1 MAALWAFGNHRDETP
16 QRLLFHATITWVQF
30 NLQEGKMADQT
41 IRLVYPSTMVNVP
54 VINQLIRN
62 FDVTVNIVGAQ
73 ITGGEG
79 WIDIQ
84 ISGDDP
90 SIRNALAWLD
100 SQGIE
105 VNTILD

>member
-1 MAALWAFGNHRDETP
+1 
-16 QRLLFHATITWVQF
+16 
-30 NLQEGKMADQT
+30 MADQT
-41 IRLVYPSTMVNVP
+41 IRLVYPSTLVNVP

-73 ITGGEG
+73 VTGGEG

-84 ISGDDP
+84 ISGDDL
-90 SIRNALAWLD
+90 IIKDALGWLE

-105 VNTILD
+105 VNKIRD

>member
-1 MAALWAFGNHRDETP
+1 
-16 QRLLFHATITWVQF
+16 
-30 NLQEGKMADQT
+30 MADQT
-41 IRLVYPSTMVNVP
+41 IRLVYPSTLVNVP

-73 ITGGEG
+73 VTGGEG

-84 ISGDDP
+84 ISGDDLII
-90 SIRNALAWLD
+90 SDALEWLE

>member
-1 MAALWAFGNHRDETP
+1 
-16 QRLLFHATITWVQF
+16 
-30 NLQEGKMADQT
+30 MADQT

-84 ISGDDP
+84 VSGDD
-90 SIRNALAWLD
+90 SIVRDALEWLD
-100 SQGIE
+100 NQGIE
-105 VNTILD
+105 VNPILD

>member
-1 MAALWAFGNHRDETP
+1 MAE
-16 QRLLFHATITWVQF
+16 
-30 NLQEGKMADQT
+30 QT
-41 IRLVYPSTMVNVP
+41 IRLIYPSSLVNVP

-62 FDVTVNIVGAQ
+62 YDVTVNIVGAQ

-84 ISGDDP
+84 VSGDTPVIKD
-90 SIRNALAWLD
+90 AMVWLE

-105 VNTILD
+105 VNPILD

>member
-1 MAALWAFGNHRDETP
+1 
-16 QRLLFHATITWVQF
+16 
-30 NLQEGKMADQT
+30 MADQT
-41 IRLVYPSTMVNVP
+41 IRLVYPSTLVNVP

-73 ITGGEG
+73 VTGGEG

-84 ISGDDP
+84 ISGEDQI
-90 SIRNALAWLD
+90 IRDALDWLE

-105 VNTILD
+105 INKIRD

>member
-1 MAALWAFGNHRDETP
+1 MAE
-16 QRLLFHATITWVQF
+16 
-30 NLQEGKMADQT
+30 KT
-41 IRLVYPSTMVNVP
+41 IRLVYPSTLVNAP

-84 ISGDDP
+84 VSGDSLIVKD
-90 SIRNALAWLD
+90 ALEWLE

-105 VNTILD
+105 VNSISD

>member
-1 MAALWAFGNHRDETP
+1 MAE
-16 QRLLFHATITWVQF
+16 
-30 NLQEGKMADQT
+30 QT
-41 IRLVYPSTMVNVP
+41 IRLIYPSSLVNVP

-62 FDVTVNIVGAQ
+62 YDVTVNIVGAQ

-84 ISGDDP
+84 VTGDTPVIKD
-90 SIRNALAWLD
+90 AMAWLE

-105 VNTILD
+105 VNPILD

>member
-1 MAALWAFGNHRDETP
+1 MAE
-16 QRLLFHATITWVQF
+16 
-30 NLQEGKMADQT
+30 QT
-41 IRLVYPSTMVNVP
+41 IRLIYPSSLVNVP

-79 WIDIQ
+79 WIDVQ
-84 ISGDDP
+84 VSGDAPVIKD
-90 SIRNALAWLD
+90 AMAWLE

-105 VNTILD
+105 VNPILD

>member
-1 MAALWAFGNHRDETP
+1 MAE
-16 QRLLFHATITWVQF
+16 
-30 NLQEGKMADQT
+30 QT
-41 IRLVYPSTMVNVP
+41 IRLIYPSSLVNVP

-62 FDVTVNIVGAQ
+62 YDVTVNIVGAQ

-84 ISGDDP
+84 VTGDTPVIKD
-90 SIRNALAWLD
+90 AMVWLE

-105 VNTILD
+105 VNPILD

>member
-1 MAALWAFGNHRDETP
+1 MAE
-16 QRLLFHATITWVQF
+16 
-30 NLQEGKMADQT
+30 QT
-41 IRLVYPSTMVNVP
+41 IRLIYPSSLVNVP

-62 FDVTVNIVGAQ
+62 YNVTVNIVGAQ

-84 ISGDDP
+84 VSGDTPVIKD
-90 SIRNALAWLD
+90 ALVWLE

-105 VNTILD
+105 VNPILD